1 MTADRFI
8 GRAES
13 LAVLREV
20 LSCAR
25 SGRGDVVLI
34 SGEAGIGKTRLAGEL
49 ARQARDDDF
58 VVLVGSCV
66 EHGEQV
72 MPLAPVA
79 DLVRALATSVSSGEL
94 DEIIGPVA
102 GVLGRLVTDLDP
114 AGRSAATAGPLPV
127 GWLSDAVLSVLHR
140 LSSRRPVLVVL
151 EDLQWADESTRQLVA
166 FLAPRLTDHAVALI
180 ITYRN
185 DELHRRHRLPQFLVS
200 LQRAVRPEQIEL
212 APFNPDEL
220 NELVVAVTQT
230 APDPRQIAELHER
243 CGGNPFL
250 AEELLASR
258 PKLGGST
265 TLRDVV
271 LGHTVALTHTQ
282 HLVLRAAAAAG
293 PYVDSAVLAAA
304 CDLEMTAVD
313 TIVNALVDTTL
324 LVREQDR
331 IRFRHELAREVI
343 EAELVGGERAAVH
356 AALAAALE
364 AAAPERLGEIALH
377 WTLSGDQARAL
388 DASIAAGRAAAAV
401 GANPEALL
409 QLERALELWDRVPGA
424 EQRAGCG
431 HSELLLEA
439 ADAAGRARSF
449 ARAIAHGTRARR
461 ELNGDP
467 AAEGLACLRLI
478 EWAWW
483 AEGGEH
489 EDHCRQLVDRA
500 VALVP
505 ADPPNPSRAMA
516 LAWHARILLDD
527 EAATAVDRATE
538 ALNLA
543 RATGTHRAEADALTT
558 IAFQRWLDEERAGL
572 DDMRQA
578 LAAAL
583 RSGDPFA
590 IGRAYQT
597 LAFALSLSGHHDDLL
612 KLEQEALEYCTAAQI
627 HRVFGAHIQLYVIWS
642 LKHLGQWHA
651 AEARVNT
658 LRAEF
663 GGLHLEHL
671 SLAGPWGLILVRQG
685 RLEGVREMIA
695 DDLARMGD
703 HRHVLGPAATTAVEL
718 AAAEGRL
725 DEIPDLVDATLDRI
739 LPRHRGHA
747 SELVASALG
756 ALADQVPQRPGPSA
770 PAIITADQ
778 RRGDIWCA
786 RLESVS
792 DDETYPP
799 HRPPDLPARLAL
811 VHAELARLHGDPSSH
826 HWAPLVTAWNE
837 LDAAYEAAY
846 AQWRLAEALLNERAE
861 RTETARSEAQSQL
874 TAAHHAATTMGA
886 LPLVR
891 NIEGLARRARLNLEA
906 RHAEEAT
913 VTASA
918 GPDRFGLTERELD
931 VLRLVADGLT
941 NGQIGH
947 TLYISRKTAS
957 VHVSNILRKL
967 GVSSRLEAGTIAA
980 RTGLSGI

>member
-409 QLERALELWDRVPGA
+409 QLERALELWLPTRPAAPVRSPGRSLTAPAPGA
-424 EQRAGCG
+424 SSTATRPPRAWPVCG
-431 HSELLLEA
+431 SSNGHGGPKEESTRTI
-439 ADAAGRARSF
+439 AGSWSTGRSPSSQPTHQI
-449 ARAIAHGTRARR
+449 RPGRWPSRGTPESSSMTR
-461 ELNGDP
+461 
-467 AAEGLACLRLI
+467 
-478 EWAWW
+478 
-483 AEGGEH
+483 
-489 EDHCRQLVDRA
+489 RQL
-500 VALVP
+500 L
-505 ADPPNPSRAMA
+505 S
-516 LAWHARILLDD
+516 
-527 EAATAVDRATE
+527 TA
-538 ALNLA
+538 
-543 RATGTHRAEADALTT
+543 
-558 IAFQRWLDEERAGL
+558 
-572 DDMRQA
+572 
-578 LAAAL
+578 
-583 RSGDPFA
+583 
-590 IGRAYQT
+590 
-597 LAFALSLSGHHDDLL
+597 
-612 KLEQEALEYCTAAQI
+612 
-627 HRVFGAHIQLYVIWS
+627 
-642 LKHLGQWHA
+642 
-651 AEARVNT
+651 
-658 LRAEF
+658 
-663 GGLHLEHL
+663 
-671 SLAGPWGLILVRQG
+671 
-685 RLEGVREMIA
+685 
-695 DDLARMGD
+695 
-703 HRHVLGPAATTAVEL
+703 
-718 AAAEGRL
+718 
-725 DEIPDLVDATLDRI
+725 
-739 LPRHRGHA
+739 LPRPSTWPEPPAPIG
-747 SELVASALG
+747 
-756 ALADQVPQRPGPSA
+756 PRPTP
-770 PAIITADQ
+770 
-778 RRGDIWCA
+778 
-786 RLESVS
+786 
-792 DDETYPP
+792 
-799 HRPPDLPARLAL
+799 
-811 VHAELARLHGDPSSH
+811 
-826 HWAPLVTAWNE
+826 
-837 LDAAYEAAY
+837 
-846 AQWRLAEALLNERAE
+846 
-861 RTETARSEAQSQL
+861 
-874 TAAHHAATTMGA
+874 
-886 LPLVR
+886 
-891 NIEGLARRARLNLEA
+891 
-906 RHAEEAT
+906 
-913 VTASA
+913 
-918 GPDRFGLTERELD
+918 
-931 VLRLVADGLT
+931 
-941 NGQIGH
+941 
-947 TLYISRKTAS
+947 
-957 VHVSNILRKL
+957 
-967 GVSSRLEAGTIAA
+967 
-980 RTGLSGI
+980 